1 LPLDKAPL
9 QVRKLPL
16 VFLPERLEL
25 PTASGTDVALTARK
39 LRLLGQLRSGLGP
52 WGAIVSAAAATTI
65 AARAAMAP
73 AATVNVI
80 DSKVLQFRGVAFSS
94 PHRRETTEGFFAG
107 CMLQSIAIQRRD
119 GAAVQDWRDLQAIKN
134 ELFGAEHEAIEL
146 YPAESRVVDTQN
158 QFHLW
163 VLLTYEGRPRPRFPV
178 GWSCG
183 KRCTA
188 QEAKGTLPQREHAQ

>member
-1 LPLDKAPL
+1 VLADPSGSAGTLLLRRETSLALDKAPL
-9 QVRKLPL
+9 QVRELPL

-52 WGAIVSAAAATTI
+52 WGAIVSTAAATTI

-94 PHRRETTEGFFAG
+94 PPTE
-107 CMLQSIAIQRRD
+107 LIRLHIS
-119 GAAVQDWRDLQAIKN
+119 V
-134 ELFGAEHEAIEL
+134 
-146 YPAESRVVDTQN
+146 
-158 QFHLW
+158 W
-163 VLLTYEGRPRPRFPV
+163 V
-178 GWSCG
+178 S
-183 KRCTA
+183 
-188 QEAKGTLPQREHAQ
+188 

>member
-1 LPLDKAPL
+1 
-9 QVRKLPL
+9 
-16 VFLPERLEL
+16 
-25 PTASGTDVALTARK
+25 
-39 LRLLGQLRSGLGP
+39 
-52 WGAIVSAAAATTI
+52 
-65 AARAAMAP
+65 
-73 AATVNVI
+73 
-80 DSKVLQFRGVAFSS
+80 
-94 PHRRETTEGFFAG
+94 
-107 CMLQSIAIQRRD
+107 MLQSIAIQRRD

-134 ELFGAEHEAIEL
+134 ELFGAGHEAIEL